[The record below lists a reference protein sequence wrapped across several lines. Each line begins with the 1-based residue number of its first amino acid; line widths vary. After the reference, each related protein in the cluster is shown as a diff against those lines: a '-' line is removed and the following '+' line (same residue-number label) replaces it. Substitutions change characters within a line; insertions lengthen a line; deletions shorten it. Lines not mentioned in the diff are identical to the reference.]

1 MFRKAEFLEN
11 IFITFSHICVT
22 QESLLSET
30 VIAVVNLPCNLALKQ
45 FIKWSLWGHIN
56 ADKL

>member
-1 MFRKAEFLEN
+1 MFRKAKFHEN
-11 IFITFSHICVT
+11 ILITFNHICVT

-30 VIAVVNLPCNLALKQ
+30 VIGVVNLHYNLALKQ

-56 ADKL
+56 AENL